1 MIDRPYDRCVL
12 GAISVGLFVP
22 AVPLLGN
29 PSNLIALLL
38 LGCLIFGTRRRE
50 LRDLFYGMLLVAS
63 LAIVST
69 VTGLLVTNGAYAF
82 NPNPFAVFLRIQICY
97 LAIRSANDVRKMQ
110 PVLLWMGVATSAF
123 SVGQFY
129 LPSFSDVTR
138 TYYLAAE
145 RIAVLGTDLDGG
157 AFVRVIGPYE
167 NPSSVA
173 LVSVLLLLFAFHLYS
188 QQRLSLIWV
197 LFCSAVNIL
206 AGLFSLSKLFFITA
220 PLLLVQLFALG
231 YRRTVVMV
239 ILATMAVAEIFFT
252 QDNLLVDV
260 VRYAMNAAV
269 DPAIALEGRYLGEQL
284 EAVFRSP
291 VFGYGLIELSDVVI
305 NDSAYLSIVYLIGGF
320 GLFVFGAL
328 FTVWILRRRSVL
340 PVTFFLTIAT
350 IMVAGIGANS
360 ILGYRLDIFLS
371 ALCSVLYL
379 NSRFSKKHN
388 SHADHRNSNV

>member
-29 PSNLIALLL
+29 PSNLTALLL
-38 LGCLIFGTRRRE
+38 LGCLIFGTRGRA

-69 VTGLLVTNGAYAF
+69 VTGLLVANGAHAL

-97 LAIRSANDVRKMQ
+97 LAIRSANDVGKMQ

-123 SVGQFY
+123 AVGQFY

-167 NPSSVA
+167 SPSSVA

-188 QQRLSLIWV
+188 QKRLSLIWV

-220 PLLLVQLFALG
+220 PFLLVQLFALG
-231 YRRTVVMV
+231 YRRTAVMV
-239 ILATMAVAEIFFT
+239 ILATLAVTGIFFT
-252 QDNLLVDV
+252 QDSLLVDV

-269 DPAIALEGRYLGEQL
+269 DPAVALEGRYLGEQL
-284 EAVFRSP
+284 EAIFRSP

-305 NDSAYLSIVYLIGGF
+305 NDSAYLSVVYLIGGF
-320 GLFVFGAL
+320 GLCVLGAL
-328 FTVWILRRRSVL
+328 LIVWTLRRLSVL
-340 PVTFFLTIAT
+340 PVTFFLMVAT
-350 IMVAGIGANS
+350 IMVAGVGANS
-360 ILGYRLDIFLS
+360 ILGYRLDVFLS

-379 NSRFSKKHN
+379 NNKRSK
-388 SHADHRNSNV
+388 

>member
-1 MIDRPYDRCVL
+1 MIDRPYDLCVL

-22 AVPLLGN
+22 AVPWLGN
-29 PSNLIALLL
+29 PSNLTALLL
-38 LGCLIFGTRRRE
+38 LGCLIFGSRRRE

-82 NPNPFAVFLRIQICY
+82 NPNPFAVFLRIYICY

-110 PVLLWMGVATSAF
+110 PALLWMGVATSAF
-123 SVGQFY
+123 AVGQFY
-129 LPSFSDVTR
+129 LPSFSDLTR
-138 TYYLAAE
+138 TYYLATE
-145 RIAVLGTDLDGG
+145 RIAVFGNDLDGD
-157 AFVRVIGPYE
+157 ALVRVIGPYE

-173 LVSVLLLLFAFHLYS
+173 LVSIVLVLFTFHLYS
-188 QQRLSLIWV
+188 QKRLSLVWA

-269 DPAIALEGRYLGEQL
+269 DPAVALEGRYLVEQL

-291 VFGYGLIELSDVVI
+291 IFGYGLIELSNVVI

-320 GLFVFGAL
+320 GLCVFGAL
-328 FTVWILRRRSVL
+328 LIVWILRRLSVL
-340 PVTFFLTIAT
+340 PVTFFLTVVT
-350 IMVAGIGANS
+350 IMVAGVGANS
-360 ILGYRLDIFLS
+360 ILGYRLDVFLS
-371 ALCSVLYL
+371 ALCSMLYL
-379 NSRFSKKHN
+379 NNKLSR
-388 SHADHRNSNV
+388 